1 MIDPLKI
8 HALADAELSKED
20 AEALAHEIA
29 KCRRSTL
36 ELETI
41 QGLKLIVNKHCQP
54 VACDDTWC
62 KCRKRLDE
70 IDRAQRVEGFVGRY
84 AWGLCGTFL
93 LAIVVGGLATR
104 NGSAGMV
111 RSGEVP
117 RMVSGLAPLALI
129 RPHTIDEARKFVAEK
144 LGRSP
149 VSLPDQRI
157 SILEGAYGSSDGRRL
172 VRLHLRDSGGDAL
185 LVVVPG
191 AVGVEGTQPLGSGE
205 YCCGRING
213 TNCLVWNSNGCML
226 MLLGDRSTEDLHT
239 LAGEVAFR

>member
-104 NGSAGMV
+104 NGSAGLPRKPPFCPGRV
-111 RSGEVP
+111 RASIFI
-117 RMVSGLAPLALI
+117 VSG
-129 RPHTIDEARKFVAEK
+129 
-144 LGRSP
+144 
-149 VSLPDQRI
+149 
-157 SILEGAYGSSDGRRL
+157 SSNHCRA
-172 VRLHLRDSGGDAL
+172 SGGCEP
-185 LVVVPG
+185 PG
-191 AVGVEGTQPLGSGE
+191 WDNAAANPPT
-205 YCCGRING
+205 
-213 TNCLVWNSNGCML
+213 
-226 MLLGDRSTEDLHT
+226 
-239 LAGEVAFR
+239 